1 MNLIEAIILGIIQG
15 ITEWLPISSSGHLV
29 LFQSIF
35 KIRQPLIFDV
45 LLHFG
50 SLLVI
55 LFVFRKEIL
64 ELIAGVLKREKKYLQ
79 LTIMLVLATIP
90 IVLVGYFLKDYI
102 ESAFSNLSFV
112 GFAWIFTSI
121 ILFLSKYPKIKDKKL
136 NFLNSFFMG
145 ISQAIAILP
154 GVSRS
159 GITISTGLMQ
169 GIKQEEAAK
178 FSFLMAIPPI
188 LGATL
193 LEIKN
198 INQIENLS
206 YALIGVLFSMISG
219 YLSLK
224 FLLKIIK
231 TNKFSYFS
239 IYCFV
244 LGLIVLISVYFL

>member
-29 LFQSIF
+29 LFQTIF
-35 KIRQPLIFDV
+35 KIKQPIIFDV

-64 ELIAGVLKREKKYLQ
+64 ELILGVLKREKKYINLA
-79 LTIMLVLATIP
+79 LMLIFASIP
-90 IVLVGYFLKDYI
+90 ITLVGFFLNDYI
-102 ESAFSNLSFV
+102 ERAFSNLAFV

-121 ILFLSKYPKIKDKKL
+121 VLFLSKYPKIKDKNL
-136 NFLNSFFMG
+136 NFLNTFLMG
-145 ISQAIAILP
+145 VSQAIAILP

-159 GITISTGLMQ
+159 GITISTGLIQ

-188 LGATL
+188 FGATI
-193 LEIKN
+193 LEIRN
-198 INQIENLS
+198 IGQIENLS
-206 YALIGVLFSMISG
+206 FAFIGVLFSMISG

-224 FLLKIIK
+224 FLLRIIK

-244 LGLIVLISVYFL
+244 LGLIILLSVYL